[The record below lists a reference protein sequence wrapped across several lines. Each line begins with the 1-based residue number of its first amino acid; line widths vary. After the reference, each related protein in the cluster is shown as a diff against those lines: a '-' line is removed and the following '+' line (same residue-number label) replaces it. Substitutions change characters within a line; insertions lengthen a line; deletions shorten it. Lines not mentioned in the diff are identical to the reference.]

1 MEGRRWKWG
10 YRDEPKDNEKAR
22 AMGARGG
29 DSFIYSLG
37 INRDKSGS
45 VGEVRWDSPAF
56 DAGVG
61 TGMSVVAVNDIAYGK
76 EVMEDA
82 IKAAKDDKAP
92 IRLLVKTFDRY
103 RTIDVDYHGGLR
115 HPHLERIEGTPD
127 YLTKILSPR
136 K

>member
-1 MEGRRWKWG
+1 MCVFFSIKRRHKICALVTG
-10 YRDEPKDNEKAR
+10 VQTCALP
-22 AMGARGG
+22 
-29 DSFIYSLG
+29 IC
-37 INRDKSGS
+37 INLDKSGS

-115 HPHLERIEGTPD
+115 YPHLERIEGTTD
-127 YLTKILSPR
+127 YPTKIFTPR
-136 K
+136 

>member
-1 MEGRRWKWG
+1 
-10 YRDEPKDNEKAR
+10 
-22 AMGARGG
+22 
-29 DSFIYSLG
+29 
-37 INRDKSGS
+37 
-45 VGEVRWDSPAF
+45 
-56 DAGVG
+56 
-61 TGMSVVAVNDIAYGK
+61 
-76 EVMEDA
+76 MEDA

-136 K
+136 KCCRRCLRSGLRPRRLLILAWHRRPWKALLRNTRASEKLAPADPPTRAAWGRAGGVPTPP

>member
-1 MEGRRWKWG
+1 MCALVTGVQTCAL
-10 YRDEPKDNEKAR
+10 PISQAKD
-22 AMGARGG
+22 ARGG
-29 DSFIYSLG
+29 ASFIYSLG
-37 INRDKSGS
+37 INLDKSGS

-61 TGMSVVAVNDIAYGK
+61 TGMTIVAVNDIEYGK

-115 HPHLERIEGTPD
+115 SPHLERIEGTTD
-127 YLTKILSPR
+127 YLTKIFHPR
-136 K
+136 

>member
-1 MEGRRWKWG
+1 M
-10 YRDEPKDNEKAR
+10 
-22 AMGARGG
+22 
-29 DSFIYSLG
+29 
-37 INRDKSGS
+37 SGS

-92 IRLLVKTFDRY
+92 IRLLVNTFDRY
-103 RTIDVDYHGGLR
+103 RTLHVDYHRGLR
-115 HPHLERIEGTPD
+115 HPPLQLIEGPPA
-127 YLTKILSPR
+127 YLTDTLSPLQSFR
-136 K
+136 RPRRSGPRLPRPLLLPLTHHP